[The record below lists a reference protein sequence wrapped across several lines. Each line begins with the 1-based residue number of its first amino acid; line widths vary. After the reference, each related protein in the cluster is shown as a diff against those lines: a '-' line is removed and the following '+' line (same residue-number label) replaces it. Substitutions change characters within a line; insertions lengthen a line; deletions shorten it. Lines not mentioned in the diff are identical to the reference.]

1 MIKKIAKIILIVT
14 IAGMI
19 FSCSE
24 DKEDEETE
32 KPVPD
37 ALTKTFVFE
46 CDSAF
51 SFTAQLVNA
60 TATIILPEKT
70 YELKQIE
77 AASGAKYSDGEI
89 TFWTK
94 GEEAFLELEDTTY
107 RKCVNNGVAA
117 VWEKA
122 KLSGVDFR
130 ASGFEPGWHLE
141 IEDDGKT
148 LFVTNYGNE
157 RYEFVTPKPEVNKET
172 GEIIYR
178 FSKRYIELTATIKDE
193 ECTDPKGDTYNLTV
207 YMEFEGKNLRGC
219 GKNLRDVKNVEMQE
233 N

>member
-1 MIKKIAKIILIVT
+1 MIRKIAKLVLAITIIGLL
-14 IAGMI
+14 

-24 DKEDEETE
+24 DKEEEDER
-32 KPVPD
+32 PVPD
-37 ALTKTFVFE
+37 ELIKTFVFE
-46 CDSAF
+46 CDSTF
-51 SFTAQLVNA
+51 SFTVQLINEKAKV
-60 TATIILPEKT
+60 ILPEKT
-70 YELKQIE
+70 YELKHVE

-94 GEEAFLELEDTTY
+94 GEEAFLELKDTTY
-107 RKCVNNGVAA
+107 RNCVNNGVAA

-141 IEDDGKT
+141 IKNDEKT

-157 RYEFVTPKPEVNKET
+157 RYEFVTPKPEVNDET
-172 GEIIYR
+172 GETIYH
-178 FSKRYIELTATIKDE
+178 FNKRNIKLTATIKDE
-193 ECTDPKGDTYNLTV
+193 ECTDPKGDKYNLTA
-207 YMEFEGKNLRGC
+207 YIEFGGNNLRGC
-219 GKNLRDVKNVEMQE
+219 GKNLRDVKNVETQE

>member
-1 MIKKIAKIILIVT
+1 MIRKIAKLVLAITIIGLL
-14 IAGMI
+14 

-24 DKEDEETE
+24 DKEEEDER
-32 KPVPD
+32 PVPD
-37 ALTKTFVFE
+37 ELIKTFVFE
-46 CDSAF
+46 CDSTF
-51 SFTAQLVNA
+51 SFTVQLINEKAKV
-60 TATIILPEKT
+60 ILPEKT
-70 YELKQIE
+70 YELKQME

-107 RKCVNNGVAA
+107 RNCVNNGVAA

-141 IEDDGKT
+141 IKNDEKT

-157 RYEFVTPKPEVNKET
+157 RYEFVTPKPEVNDET
-172 GEIIYR
+172 GETIYR
-178 FSKRYIELTATIKDE
+178 FKQKKYKVNRDDKR
-193 ECTDPKGDTYNLTV
+193 
-207 YMEFEGKNLRGC
+207 
-219 GKNLRDVKNVEMQE
+219 
-233 N
+233 